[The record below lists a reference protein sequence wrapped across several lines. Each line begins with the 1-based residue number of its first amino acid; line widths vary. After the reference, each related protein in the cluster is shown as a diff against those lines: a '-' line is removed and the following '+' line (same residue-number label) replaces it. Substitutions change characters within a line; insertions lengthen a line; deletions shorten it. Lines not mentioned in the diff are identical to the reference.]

1 MEFVLFTEVALH
13 TGVVTAEGNPRRDY
27 VVWKHS
33 KQYQQV
39 CEAAFRTTLE
49 GTYLSTVLPYYN
61 LFLILV
67 LEFRC
72 LEEGAEDFLLKPIR
86 PSDLLRLC
94 SRMLWWEIAACC
106 DERWEMSCFCGGN
119 IGWLWACL
127 HLAKSFGCER
137 KKKGMEMKK
146 YNRFDGG

>member
-94 SRMLWWEIAACC
+94 SRMLWWEMR
-106 DERWEMSCFCGGN
+106 DVVFLWWEH
-119 IGWLWACL
+119 WLAVSL
-127 HLAKSFGCER
+127 FAFGQKFWMW
-137 KKKGMEMKK
+137 KKKE
-146 YNRFDGG
+146 RDGDEEV